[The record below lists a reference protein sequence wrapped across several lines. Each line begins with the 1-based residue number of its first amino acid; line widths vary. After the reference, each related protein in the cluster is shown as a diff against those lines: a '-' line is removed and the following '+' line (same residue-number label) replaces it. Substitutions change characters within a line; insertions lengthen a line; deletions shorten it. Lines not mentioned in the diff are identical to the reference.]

1 MEKVYSNHNRF
12 KLLNSIMQKESNYF
26 IACLDVIKFREI
38 NDKYGVL
45 EGDKV
50 LKEIIE
56 YIDSLDKSTNYKV
69 ESCIYEKDIII
80 ITIDCSDEDKVKEI
94 IEKIVFNKYYYEL
107 RFRVG
112 YRQINNSEEVIAFI
126 ENAKNIIRNKKYE
139 ALYTIDNTFNLVK
152 DIERYVRIKDYIL
165 NNKEDFFYLVY
176 QPKVSVK
183 TKRVESCE
191 VLSRCRNKELGNIF
205 PSEFLP
211 IITDL
216 NYQYEF
222 DLFIFKTMCK
232 EISDLKDYI
241 RKFSV
246 NFSVHTITK
255 SNVSDEVLKLV
266 EEYNVE
272 PKDITIE
279 ILEDVCY
286 DKNNIIYEN
295 INKLSNIG
303 FNISI
308 DDFGTGYSSYYRL
321 ASLKF
326 SEIKIPREF
335 LMLEQD
341 LYNIENKNILS
352 AIIEFCKKIEC
363 KVVSE
368 GVETEKDNELMK
380 KLGVDYIQGYFYS
393 KPLEKSDFIEFILNF
408 NYSS

>member
-1 MEKVYSNHNRF
+1 MEKVYTTHNRF
-12 KLLNSIMQKESNYF
+12 KLLNNIMNKKSNYF
-26 IACLDVIKFREI
+26 IACLDVINFREI
-38 NDKYGVL
+38 NDKYGIL

-56 YIDSLDKSTNYKV
+56 YIDYLAKSKSYKV
-69 ESCIYEKDIII
+69 DSCIYEKDIII
-80 ITIDCSDEDKVKEI
+80 LTIDNSNENKVTKI
-94 IEKIVFNKYYYEL
+94 IEQIVFNKYYYEL

-112 YRQINNSEEVIAFI
+112 YKHINNSEEVISFI

-139 ALYTIDNTFNLVK
+139 ALYTIDNTFNLSK
-152 DIERYVRIKDYIL
+152 DIERYVKIKEYIL
-165 NNKEDFFYLVY
+165 NNKEEFFYLVY
-176 QPKVSVK
+176 QPKVNVE
-183 TKRVESCE
+183 TKKVESCE
-191 VLSRCRNKELGNIF
+191 VLSRCRNEELGNIF

-211 IITDL
+211 IIKDL

-232 EISDLKDYI
+232 EICDMKNYI

-246 NFSVHTITK
+246 NFSVHTIT
-255 SNVSDEVLKLV
+255 NNNISDEVLKLV
-266 EEYNVE
+266 ENYNID

-286 DKNNIIYEN
+286 EKNDVIYQN
-295 INKLSNIG
+295 INKLSNLG

-341 LYNIENKNILS
+341 LYNTENKNILS

-380 KLGVDYIQGYFYS
+380 RLGVDYIQGYFYS
-393 KPLEKSDFIEFILNF
+393 KPLEKLDFLEFILKF
-408 NYSS
+408 NY